1 MAPPVMAVVSMTP
14 NVARMIPCPRTGR
27 ISLNLVSMPPENRMT
42 LSAIIPMNWA
52 IVGLLNWMP
61 TPSLPNAIPTPR
73 KSSNIGT
80 PNL

>member
-1 MAPPVMAVVSMTP
+1 
-14 NVARMIPCPRTGR
+14 
-27 ISLNLVSMPPENRMT
+27 MT